1 MASLMALARAS
12 SRSLRSLS
20 WGVSPLHGR
29 GPDMKGLWEGTM
41 EDITEVGGV
50 LGIVEEQVKVAAG
63 RSVLSICQTARGEAG
78 K

>member
-1 MASLMALARAS
+1 
-12 SRSLRSLS
+12 
-20 WGVSPLHGR
+20 
-29 GPDMKGLWEGTM
+29 MKGLWEGTM